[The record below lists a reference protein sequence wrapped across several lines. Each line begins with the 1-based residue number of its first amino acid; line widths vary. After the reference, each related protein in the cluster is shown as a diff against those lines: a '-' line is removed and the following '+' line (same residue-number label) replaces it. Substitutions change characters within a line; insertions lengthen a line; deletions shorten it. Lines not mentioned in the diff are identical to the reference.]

1 MKGKPSEHLN
11 TKVMY
16 LPNDEIM
23 LGGIGTRERKVRESR
38 KSPSSEQKRGTG
50 TGGKKKNP

>member
-1 MKGKPSEHLN
+1 MKGKPSEHLI